1 MQVPDGRHNHFLLAP
16 SLNIDRKQK
25 EDLADQSE
33 EGTGAAEAEAGQGT
47 IVRPL
52 MNGGERVRLTDGR
65 ARAEGRR
72 GKRAFDWWTKRR
84 TGLIH
89 YQ

>member
-33 EGTGAAEAEAGQGT
+33 EGTGAAEAEAEAGQGT

-65 ARAEGRR
+65 ARAGGRR
-72 GKRAFDWWTKRR
+72 DAGVR
-84 TGLIH
+84 GPLIGGPRDELD
-89 YQ
+89 